1 MLEEKL
7 VEENKESFK
16 GKVDKKE
23 NKKEEI
29 KKDKK
34 DDRKNVLSKII
45 NICFTHKTFLNRLHF
60 IIIYYVF

>member
-23 NKKEEI
+23 
-29 KKDKK
+29 DKK
-34 DDRKNVLSKII
+34 DDRENVLSNII